1 MRFKRKQ
8 WTAATLNE
16 MLQLYRDGVR
26 IEKLAKKYGVTPD
39 AIRQQASKARVYRS
53 GEFLSEVRLEVGA
66 LQGGRSSQRSAGD
79 E

>member
-1 MRFKRKQ
+1 MKLKRKQ
-8 WTAATLNE
+8 WTPQTLSE

-26 IEKLAKKYGVTPD
+26 IEKLAQKYGVTPD

-53 GEFLSEVRLEVGA
+53 GEFLSEIRRECSA
-66 LQGGRSSQRSAGD
+66 LQFGGRD

>member
-1 MRFKRKQ
+1 MKLRRKQ
-8 WTAATLNE
+8 WTPQTLNE

-39 AIRQQASKARVYRS
+39 AIRQQASKRHVYRS
-53 GEFLSEVRLEVGA
+53 GEFLSTVRRECSA
-66 LQGGRSSQRSAGD
+66 LQFGGRD

>member
-26 IEKLAKKYGVTPD
+26 IEKLSEKYGVTPD
-39 AIRQQASKARVYRS
+39 AIRQQASKRQVYRT
-53 GEFLSEVRLEVGA
+53 GEFLSEIRRKCSGLQFGGA
-66 LQGGRSSQRSAGD
+66 G
-79 E
+79 